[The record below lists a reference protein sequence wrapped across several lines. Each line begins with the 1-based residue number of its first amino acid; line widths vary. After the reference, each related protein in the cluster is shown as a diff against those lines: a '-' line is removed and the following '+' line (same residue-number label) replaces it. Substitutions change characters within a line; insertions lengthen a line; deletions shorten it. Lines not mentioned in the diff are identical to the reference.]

1 MARLSEAHRRAC
13 REKCAKAFRQKEC
26 PEGLWKMAADQEKAQ
41 RPGEIRS
48 SLSVQ
53 SASTPIPKSAR
64 TTSGEL
70 GV

>member
-1 MARLSEAHRRAC
+1 MARLNEEHRRAC

-26 PEGLWKMAADQEKAQ
+26 PEGHWKTAADQENGQ
-41 RPGEIRS
+41 RPGEMRS

-53 SASTPIPKSAR
+53 SASTPIAKRALTR
-64 TTSGEL
+64 SGAL